1 MADDNKPDTE
11 TAKPDPDAKPT
22 QRFFELVPA
31 GTNIQFVKNARTFII
46 FSVLA
51 VLLSIG
57 MMVFNQVQTGSILNF
72 GIDFQ
77 GGTSVRLAMSEGS
90 QVGVQEVRDVLEKS
104 GYEGASAVSVPDA
117 DNQVLAR
124 LKEVTTIDLP
134 KYEKCLEA
142 IKTYPKAKLIE
153 DSFPEGGSKIFL
165 KFDSQPILTELEKLL
180 LQAGCEGQ
188 ADNGIGK
195 EGEFP
200 IEISLIGVGARLT
213 EQINAAYGAN
223 TVDHI
228 VSSETVGAKVGETLK
243 QDGAKSLLYA
253 IGFIF
258 FYVMIRFD
266 LRFAPGG
273 IVALIHDAVLVLG
286 AFALSGKEFT
296 LQTIAALLTVVGY
309 SINDTIVV
317 FDRVRERVA
326 LSRETAIDETTN
338 IALNETLSRTILTS
352 GTTMLVVLS
361 IWVLGSGPIKDFAF
375 ALFIGVIVGTY
386 SSLFIASP
394 VFLWVNRRFY
404 GGQGHLKGIEE
415 REGTGT
421 LLSGKPRD
429 GEMDYGEAPTG
440 ADDEGEG
447 ESEPSGGK
455 KRARRRRRQRPAPQA
470 DGSAGV
476 SEVEEPEPEPDD
488 DSDEPVEPKRAPMSD
503 LDPADLLDPEIAAKK
518 AAMSIKSEG
527 ERKRS
532 RRRRRRSEE

>member
-1 MADDNKPDTE
+1 MADENQTDTE
-11 TAKPDPDAKPT
+11 TSKQDSDNAPK
-22 QRFFELVPA
+22 QRFFELVPW
-31 GTNIQFVKNARTFII
+31 GTQIQFVKNARTFII
-46 FSVLA
+46 FSVISIVLA
-51 VLLSIG
+51 LG
-57 MMVFNQVQTGSILNF
+57 TMVFNQVQTGSVLNF
-72 GIDFQ
+72 GIDFR
-77 GGTSVRLAMSEGS
+77 GGTNVRLEMSEGS
-90 QVGVQEVRDVLEKS
+90 NVGVQEVRDVLKANN
-104 GYEGASAVSVPDA
+104 YEGASAVSVPDA
-117 DNQVLAR
+117 DNQVLVR
-124 LKEVTTIDLP
+124 LKETTTIDRAQ
-134 KYEKCLEA
+134 YEKCLA
-142 IKTYPKAKLIE
+142 ALQGYPTSKLIE

-165 KFDSQPILTELEKLL
+165 KYDSQPILSELDKLINE
-180 LQAGCEGQ
+180 AGCEGQ
-188 ADNGIGK
+188 SDNGIGK

-200 IEISLIGVGARLT
+200 IEISLIGVGAQLT
-213 EQINAAYGAN
+213 EQINAAHGQH

-273 IVALIHDAVLVLG
+273 IVALIHDSILVLG
-286 AFALSGKEFT
+286 AFALTGKEFT

-326 LSRETAIDETTN
+326 LSRDTAIEETTN
-338 IALNETLSRTILTS
+338 VALNETLSRTILTS

-404 GGQGHLKGIEE
+404 GGEGHLKGIDE

-421 LLSGKPRD
+421 LLSGKPQE
-429 GEMDYGEAPTG
+429 GEMDYGEAPRG
-440 ADDEGEG
+440 FEADSKGE
-447 ESEPSGGK
+447 EAAGGK
-455 KRARRRRRQRPAPQA
+455 KRARRRRRP
-470 DGSAGV
+470 
-476 SEVEEPEPEPDD
+476 
-488 DSDEPVEPKRAPMSD
+488 
-503 LDPADLLDPEIAAKK
+503 
-518 AAMSIKSEG
+518 
-527 ERKRS
+527 
-532 RRRRRRSEE
+532 